1 MLNFAGDAK
10 HVESIFGN
18 ELHLTL
24 LCQSLV
30 FVNYEEFHVAFPA
43 RVDYAPAHVLPRLF
57 HNILFEVLKYLS
69 LSAPGW

>member
-24 LCQSLV
+24 FGQSLV
-30 FVNYEEFHVAFPA
+30 FVNHEEFHVALPA
-43 RVDYAPAHVLPRLF
+43 RVDYAPARVLPRLVQNF
-57 HNILFEVLKYLS
+57 PF
-69 LSAPGW
+69 